1 MWGEFTFWHTRDS
14 SQYCDSGPSMSN
26 CPLSGQQAMLR
37 PQWRG
42 DPSQAAAFP
51 YLARLQNVSAQKAYA
66 ENLMSAL
73 AFNLYLHVNGES
85 LRNLASSGLG
95 DS

>member
-1 MWGEFTFWHTRDS
+1 MWGEFTFWPTRDS

-66 ENLMSAL
+66 ERLQEDRERA
-73 AFNLYLHVNGES
+73 
-85 LRNLASSGLG
+85 GLQPLPPCHWRVP
-95 DS
+95 